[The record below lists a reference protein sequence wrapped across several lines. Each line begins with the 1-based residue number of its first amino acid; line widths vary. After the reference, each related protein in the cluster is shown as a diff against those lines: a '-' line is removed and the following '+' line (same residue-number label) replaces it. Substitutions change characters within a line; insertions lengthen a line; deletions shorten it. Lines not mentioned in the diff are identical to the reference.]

1 MKKKVL
7 TYINILLGVISM
19 ALVSCHVNKKVTDP
33 TPPMPMLKY
42 GIPSEVIAL
51 YGVPVDYPIAPY
63 EPTQTDTVAAPD
75 TLPAKPVEQEEI
87 ILTKYGSPGSYKW

>member
-51 YGVPVDYPIAPY
+51 YGVPVDYPMPLE
-63 EPTQTDTVAAPD
+63 EPVQNDSI
-75 TLPAKPVEQEEI
+75 Q
-87 ILTKYGSPGSYKW
+87 